1 MYKEN
6 NQVETNQNVATAKNK
21 TIRWATEQQEENR
34 KATNQNTNKTKENK
48 KGWYKRK
55 AKQHCEKPTGNEIPQ
70 RKWENKTKRGL
81 KGKKE
86 RIR

>member
-55 AKQHCEKPTGNEIPQ
+55 AKQHCENQRGMKYPKENGEIKQ
-70 RKWENKTKRGL
+70 RGA
-81 KGKKE
+81 
-86 RIR
+86 